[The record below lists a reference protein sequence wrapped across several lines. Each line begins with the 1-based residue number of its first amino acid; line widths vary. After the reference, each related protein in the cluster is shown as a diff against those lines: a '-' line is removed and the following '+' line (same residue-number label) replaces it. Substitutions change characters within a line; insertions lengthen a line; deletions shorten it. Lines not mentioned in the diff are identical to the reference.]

1 MEEEGQTGDYV
12 VVVVVGGLVGG
23 KMDQGAS
30 KSSPYRTESAS
41 ISTRT
46 THHRRVRLR
55 LERHSKN
62 VVQFPLTI
70 IMPQA
75 GTAPPQPTQPILH
88 LCKSIWNRRPL
99 IMAPVD
105 L

>member
-1 MEEEGQTGDYV
+1 
-12 VVVVVGGLVGG
+12 
-23 KMDQGAS
+23 MDQGAS

-46 THHRRVRLR
+46 THHRRGRLR

-75 GTAPPQPTQPILH
+75 GTAPPQPTQPILD
-88 LCKSIWNRRPL
+88 LCKSIWNRGPL
-99 IMAPVD
+99 IMAPAD